1 MTDRSAPTL
10 ILASQSPR
18 RAQLL
23 AMLGLDFEVLPA
35 DIDESYR
42 PGEQPAA
49 HARRLAE
56 EKALRVAAMRP
67 DGVVIGSD
75 TVVVVDGEVLGK
87 PADEEDAV
95 RMLMRLQGRAHRV
108 ETGIA
113 VVARTPLDGR
123 CGRAPGVRTELR
135 SAVEGVDVHFRP
147 FDEATARRYVA
158 TGEPLDKAGAY
169 GIQGRGATLVER
181 IDGDYLAVVGLPV
194 VRMLALLR
202 EIGWCYNFRGLEPV
216 QP

>member
-1 MTDRSAPTL
+1 MPDRSAPTL

-23 AMLGLDFEVLPA
+23 SMLGLDFEVLPA
-35 DIDESYR
+35 DIDESFR
-42 PGEQPAA
+42 PGEWPAA

-56 EKALRVAAMRP
+56 EKALRVAAARP
-67 DGVVIGSD
+67 HAVVIGSD
-75 TVVVVDGEVLGK
+75 TVVVLDDEVLGK
-87 PADEEDAV
+87 PADEAEAV

-108 ETGIA
+108 ESGIA
-113 VVARTPLDGR
+113 VV
-123 CGRAPGVRTELR
+123 GRAPLGGPPASAPAVETVLR
-135 SAVEGVDVHFRP
+135 SGVEGVDVHFRP
-147 FDEATARRYVA
+147 FDEETARRYVA

-181 IDGDYLAVVGLPV
+181 IDGDFFAVVGLPI
-194 VRMLALLR
+194 VRMLSLLR

-216 QP
+216 RP

>member
-56 EKALRVAAMRP
+56 EKALRVAAIACSARL
-67 DGVVIGSD
+67 GNGGGAGS
-75 TVVVVDGEVLGK
+75 G
-87 PADEEDAV
+87 AC
-95 RMLMRLQGRAHRV
+95 
-108 ETGIA
+108 TG
-113 VVARTPLDGR
+113 G
-123 CGRAPGVRTELR
+123 GG
-135 SAVEGVDVHFRP
+135 
-147 FDEATARRYVA
+147 
-158 TGEPLDKAGAY
+158 GA
-169 GIQGRGATLVER
+169 
-181 IDGDYLAVVGLPV
+181 
-194 VRMLALLR
+194 
-202 EIGWCYNFRGLEPV
+202 
-216 QP
+216 